1 MSPNPKPANLAAAAA
16 LLALSACGFT
26 PLYGQSGD
34 ASVAQKLDTV
44 SVANIPERT
53 GQMLRLALQTDL
65 YTAGPPT
72 TEAYSLTVTY
82 SVGQSAI
89 GIEQD
94 SASTRTRFNANA
106 IFTLTPI
113 GDPSHPILG
122 GQVTTE
128 DALNV
133 VDQQYFASTLETDTV
148 NQQVSNQLAAAITSR
163 LAAYFKTHPNA

>member
-1 MSPNPKPANLAAAAA
+1 M
-16 LLALSACGFT
+16 LALAACGFT

-34 ASVAQKLDTV
+34 STVAQKLGTV

-72 TEAYSLTVTY
+72 SEAYTLTVTY
-82 SVGQSAI
+82 NIGQSAT

-94 SASTRTRFNANA
+94 SASTRTRFNASA
-106 IFTLTPI
+106 VYTLAPI
-113 GDPSHPILG
+113 GDPAHPVLG
-122 GQVTTE
+122 GQVTTQ

-133 VDQQYFASTLETDTV
+133 IDQQYFASTLETSTV
-148 NQQVSNQLAAAITSR
+148 EQQVTNQLAAAITSR